1 MSTSSVI
8 LVFGKKNIGNNFENY
23 EVKYTSSYKKYL
35 KDEEENLID
44 GDIIINQIYKDQL
57 SLRLDNPEIPFEV
70 KIINY
75 SNKIKNEEALEDLIE
90 KQKHDDYNVL
100 YFTERYKGKK
110 NETMDKFYTDMYI
123 IVDQMIRAGYLEY
136 KNYNKV
142 DDWILTFQEPCMKLF
157 VEYYKPELSNEFS
170 TYEIEFLSNPQ
181 FRHLILISFMKIL
194 ANHLVLNKKFKKDVD
209 WTNPSVWIDIGEF
222 FL

>member
-1 MSTSSVI
+1 MI
-8 LVFGKKNIGNNFENY
+8 LRISIICSIIFFITIFCVKIILNIY
-23 EVKYTSSYKKYL
+23 S
-35 KDEEENLID
+35 
-44 GDIIINQIYKDQL
+44 
-57 SLRLDNPEIPFEV
+57 FEV

-90 KQKHDDYNVL
+90 KQKYDDYNVL

-142 DDWILTFQEPCMKLF
+142 D
-157 VEYYKPELSNEFS
+157 
-170 TYEIEFLSNPQ
+170 
-181 FRHLILISFMKIL
+181 
-194 ANHLVLNKKFKKDVD
+194 
-209 WTNPSVWIDIGEF
+209 
-222 FL
+222 